1 MTNLNNHQKHLMTAL
16 PMIRMMKMLI
26 IFLKKQRV
34 YFYEWPKKFAYQP
47 CRPIWFGIPNTTPKL
62 SKVLISGLS
71 FRHRSLSQSHK
82 SDVLSY
88 SECKIVTIFWSFAP
102 GTHWEGLP
110 APPLPPDSPAA
121 QRFFSLLRSS
131 KNRHPQKIAGYSTDQ
146 AQTSDTKSTTYW
158 EKISCGLVMS
168 AEKLG
173 KS

>member
-1 MTNLNNHQKHLMTAL
+1 MTNLNNHQKHLMTAV
-16 PMIRMMKMLI
+16 PMIRMMKILI
-26 IFLKKQRV
+26 IFLKKQRA

-110 APPLPPDSPAA
+110 APPPPQTPQLHNSFSPCYAR
-121 QRFFSLLRSS
+121 QKTGTPKKLLDTALTRL
-131 KNRHPQKIAGYSTDQ
+131 KL
-146 AQTSDTKSTTYW
+146 QTQNQQHT
-158 EKISCGLVMS
+158 
-168 AEKLG
+168 G
-173 KS
+173 KK

>member
-1 MTNLNNHQKHLMTAL
+1 MTNLNNHQKHLMTAV
-16 PMIRMMKMLI
+16 PMVRMMKMLI
-26 IFLKKQRV
+26 IFLKKQRA

-110 APPLPPDSPAA
+110 APPSPPPRLPSCTTVFLLATLVKKPAPP
-121 QRFFSLLRSS
+121 
-131 KNRHPQKIAGYSTDQ
+131 KNCWIQH
-146 AQTSDTKSTTYW
+146 
-158 EKISCGLVMS
+158 
-168 AEKLG
+168 
-173 KS
+173 